1 MFFKI
6 SENTR
11 ENTTVGVFFT
21 IKLHP
26 RPLVFIK
33 KQTLVQVFSCEFQ
46 EIFKNIFLLNISG
59 RLL

>member
-11 ENTTVGVFFT
+11 ENTTVGVFFI

-26 RPLVFIK
+26 RPVVFIK

>member
-26 RPLVFIK
+26 RPVVFIK

-46 EIFKNIFLLNISG
+46 EIFKNIF
-59 RLL
+59 